1 MSLMSDQGDSRAQ
14 AIPVVPKGFAE
25 DLMCAKSGSIPG
37 TWADNTR
44 LTSVN
49 LSNNTLTGSL
59 PADWSR
65 LSQLQS
71 LNASANLL
79 TGTLPASWRGVGAN
93 GTVSSGL
100 VNLTSL

>member
-1 MSLMSDQGDSRAQ
+1 MGHFVRCAKNSM
-14 AIPVVPKGFAE
+14 FAE
-25 DLMCAKSGSIPG
+25 SGSIPG
-37 TWADNTR
+37 TWADNLR

-59 PADWSR
+59 PADWSC
-65 LSQLQS
+65 LSRLQS

-93 GTVSSGL
+93 GTVTSGL